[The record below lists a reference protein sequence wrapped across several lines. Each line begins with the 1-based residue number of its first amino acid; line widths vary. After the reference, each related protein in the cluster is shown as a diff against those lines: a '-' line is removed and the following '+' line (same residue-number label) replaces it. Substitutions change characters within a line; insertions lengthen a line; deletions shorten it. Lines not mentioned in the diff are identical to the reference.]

1 MGALVSGTSY
11 ANFSRG
17 LAVASIKCGGKTK
30 FYEEQ
35 NAILDSVIEHSQKT
49 MDDEI
54 KEEAAENPEGTIV
67 AFDARY
73 SLRRHAIQCTTSFV
87 GKNGKVLH
95 VSHAIDNQPF
105 RDGNFNGSS
114 SNMESFC
121 VVNGMK
127 EIDKKLK
134 INEWK
139 ID

>member
-1 MGALVSGTSY
+1 
-11 ANFSRG
+11 
-17 LAVASIKCGGKTK
+17 
-30 FYEEQ
+30 
-35 NAILDSVIEHSQKT
+35 
-49 MDDEI
+49 MDDAIE
-54 KEEAAENPEGTIV
+54 EEADENPEGTIV

-73 SLRRHAIQCTTSFV
+73 SSRRHAVQCTTSFV

-95 VSHAIDNQPF
+95 VSHAIDNQLY

-134 INEWK
+134 INEYIHDGDNK
-139 ID
+139 SPSRLKQAGFNLIENRDITHSINSIGNRVTTMTKRSK